1 MFAQT
6 TVQRRL
12 PEPSTMS
19 ELSGKK
25 KNLVDEMS
33 EFTKEGDRV
42 NPTDSQLRLAEELVL
57 NNDRTRY
64 TKIPF
69 ADIIRSNQ
77 LVVLCIHCTLKLF
90 YKAIN

>member
-12 PEPSTMS
+12 PEASTMS

-77 LVVLCIHCTLKLF
+77 VGSLMYSLYIKIVLQG
-90 YKAIN
+90 Y